1 MKIYY
6 VYILASDRNGT
17 LYVGVTNDL
26 KRRIHEHKSKVF
38 KGFTEKYKVDKLI
51 WYESTESIEAALIKE
66 KQMKKWNRDWKI
78 KMIEEK
84 NYEWKDLYEYMRNYK
99 TWIPVFTGMTNT

>member
-84 NYEWKDLYEYMRNYK
+84 NYEWKDLYEYMS
-99 TWIPVFTGMTNT
+99 I

>member
-26 KRRIHEHKSKVF
+26 KRRIYEHKSKVF
-38 KGFTEKYKVDKLI
+38 KGFTEKYNVDKLI
-51 WYESTESIEAALIKE
+51 WYESTESIEAVLIKE

-84 NYEWKDLYEYMRNYK
+84 NYEWKDLYEEL
-99 TWIPVFTGMTNT
+99 